1 MNGKSYKVL
10 CSALDGN
17 PHKSSYLPV
26 YKVSCA
32 CRREQYVG
40 LSFTQRHGA
49 NIWAAC
55 HLWETYSLPPC
66 CTLYDTLHSNFP
78 DFRHWD
84 VNEWKNATYSYKQV
98 AVCSITGSA
107 HRCQHRWSRKNHLF
121 PPSRLL
127 QYKVINMSYL
137 IGPFV
142 SLLNCLY
149 SANDHW
155 SSSVSPGWGA
165 VPPLTP
171 SNTHFY

>member
-1 MNGKSYKVL
+1 MVKAIK
-10 CSALDGN
+10 CSAPLLMVILTSHLIFQCIRSAAHAGGSSMWGCLSHSGTVPTYE
-17 PHKSSYLPV
+17 PHV
-26 YKVSCA
+26 IF
-32 CRREQYVG
+32 G
-40 LSFTQRHGA
+40 
-49 NIWAAC
+49 
-55 HLWETYSLPPC
+55 ETYSLPPC